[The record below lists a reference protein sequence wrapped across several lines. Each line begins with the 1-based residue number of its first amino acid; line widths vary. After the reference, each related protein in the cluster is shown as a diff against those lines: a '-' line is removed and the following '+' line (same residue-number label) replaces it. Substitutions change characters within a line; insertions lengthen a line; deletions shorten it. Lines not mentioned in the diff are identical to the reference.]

1 MYLNSR
7 HNYKQYNIYIFYVR
21 LYIYAYTSRKQ
32 DEPTNATDKHIQ
44 SSNLTRLNVLRQTCS
59 YPLNRGAQGPIC
71 SAITH
76 DDDDRVPRSGRSGH
90 TRATYEPHKNELLCA
105 SCLDSFAF
113 TFAFVVCEQA
123 RPLEKPVDRSTKKSR
138 IEERRKWERE
148 RQREEEKGRKI
159 VERKRRRRRWRER
172 RRRRREASSL
182 DRARLA
188 IRAIT
193 LYLITIPILRHEYP
207 HARMYI
213 SADPSRV
220 ENEPWIIYWDWN
232 SARSLG
238 R

>member
-21 LYIYAYTSRKQ
+21 LYIYIYTYTSRKQ

-148 RQREEEKGRKI
+148 RERET
-159 VERKRRRRRWRER
+159 ER
-172 RRRRREASSL
+172 RREGTKNCRKEKKKKKVEGEEEEEEEETRSVVSRSCSSG
-182 DRARLA
+182 DSRD
-188 IRAIT
+188 
-193 LYLITIPILRHEYP
+193 YLISYHYP
-207 HARMYI
+207 NFATRVPARTY
-213 SADPSRV
+213 V
-220 ENEPWIIYWDWN
+220 Y
-232 SARSLG
+232 LG
-238 R
+238 